1 MVECCVNKF
10 QDRSRPGMGRQ
21 VYSPACSTGLMHR
34 QQSNPEVQKFPPS
47 TRTLRLR
54 SLSLQLGLARRSLI
68 HEVTSLRIQFSL
80 VQQRTVAAMANLQQC
95 DCAIYLWWGQFRSV
109 TPASCSW
116 QVGGWR
122 WRSRASYHSKVVRTF
137 RSFVGYQSEIAVD
150 NFLTTSG
157 CS

>member
-1 MVECCVNKF
+1 
-10 QDRSRPGMGRQ
+10 
-21 VYSPACSTGLMHR
+21 MHR

-95 DCAIYLWWGQFRSV
+95 DCAIYLWWG
-109 TPASCSW
+109 
-116 QVGGWR
+116 
-122 WRSRASYHSKVVRTF
+122 
-137 RSFVGYQSEIAVD
+137 
-150 NFLTTSG
+150 
-157 CS
+157 